1 MCSLCVPKSSHLHL
15 LRHRFCHS
23 ALISLSSGFTTSS
36 CCASAGAYSQ
46 KSEPYHI
53 YHTKSLDRGLFPK
66 TLPTLFEKTVPSC
79 IARILVLVTCSLLAA
94 LSAASRSIAF
104 SCSIEES
111 SFCRLR
117 RETRDAVKSSWAVSS
132 LVACI
137 HTHTHDQHTHTHTH
151 THTHIHSQET
161 RDAVKASWLWLIW
174 LPVHTHTHTHKHT
187 HTRARAHTHT
197 HTHT

>member
-1 MCSLCVPKSSHLHL
+1 MYSDNTVCCQCVPNVF
-15 LRHRFCHS
+15 LRAHTSIFSVTAFATASDVRS

-117 RETRDAVKSSWAVSS
+117 RETRDAVKSSWAVSNLFAYPS
-132 LVACI
+132 Y
-137 HTHTHDQHTHTHTH
+137 
-151 THTHIHSQET
+151 
-161 RDAVKASWLWLIW
+161 
-174 LPVHTHTHTHKHT
+174 
-187 HTRARAHTHT
+187 
-197 HTHT
+197 